1 MKTLSLLLLALIAC
15 GDSSGLGGVDPI
27 VQIVNNSSQPV
38 AFEWRD
44 GQGVFGA
51 DTILAGARACENFFA
66 RADSAYFHAEML
78 GGPMTDDY
86 TAPWFDPSARH
97 AWTMVVNNA
106 SGFLVTDVRDEP
118 C

>member
-1 MKTLSLLLLALIAC
+1 MKRLALLLALAAC
-15 GDSSGLGGVDPI
+15 GDSSGPGGVDPI

-51 DTILAGARACENFFA
+51 DTIRPGAQACENFFA
-66 RADSAYFHAEML
+66 RADSAYFHAEMF
-78 GGPMTDDY
+78 GGPMTDAY
-86 TAPWFDPSARH
+86 TAPWFDPTERH
-97 AWTMVVNNA
+97 AWTMTVSNA
-106 SGFLVTDVRDEP
+106 VGFLVGDASQAP